1 MTHLD
6 IDASEL
12 LDALRDRPDLDLVRR
27 LVEFMLQE
35 LIEAEASEQIG
46 AERHERTATR
56 TTRRNGSRPR
66 TLSTKAGDLALRIPK
81 LRQGSFF
88 PSILER
94 RRRVDEALYLVV
106 MEAYVNGV
114 STRKV
119 DQLVAALGVD
129 AGISKS
135 EVSRI
140 CAQMDEQL
148 AAFRTRSLV
157 DTLYPY
163 LFLDATYVK
172 ARVEGRVLSRAV
184 VIATGVTIAGERE
197 VLGVAIGDSEDGAFW
212 AQFLRGLR
220 ERGMSGVQLA
230 ISDHHSG
237 LKKAIAEVLI
247 GAGWQRC
254 RVHFARNALAKVPKG
269 DTETIINAIRS
280 IFAQGDAAHVV
291 SQLHQVVSELDE
303 RFPAVAAML
312 VESEEELTAFRT
324 FPRAHWR
331 KIWSTNSHERFNLE
345 IKRRTRVV
353 GVFPND
359 ASALRL
365 ITAVCLDIH
374 DDWQSSDRRYFSEES
389 MQSLAVAPEPQA
401 KRRGRRS

>member
-12 LDALRDRPDLDLVRR
+12 LEALRERPDLDLVRR
-27 LVEFMLQE
+27 LVQFMFQE
-35 LIEAEASEQIG
+35 LIDVEATEQIG
-46 AERHERTATR
+46 AERHERSLTR

-66 TLSTKAGDLALRIPK
+66 TLSTKAGDLALKIPK
-81 LRQGSFF
+81 LREGSFF

-148 AAFRTRSLV
+148 AAFRNRSLA
-157 DTLYPY
+157 DTPYPY
-163 LFLDATYVK
+163 LFLDATYIK
-172 ARVEGRVLSRAV
+172 ARVGDRVLSRAV
-184 VIATGVTIAGERE
+184 VIATGVTITGERE

-212 AQFLRGLR
+212 TQFLRDLR
-220 ERGMSGVQLA
+220 ARGMSGVQLA

-247 GAGWQRC
+247 GTSWQRC
-254 RVHFARNALAKVPKG
+254 RVHFLRNVLSKVQRA
-269 DTETIINAIRS
+269 DTETVTNAIRS
-280 IFAQGDAAHVV
+280 FFAQGDAAHVT
-291 SQLHQVVSELDE
+291 SQLHQVASELEE
-303 RFPAVAAML
+303 RFPAVAQML
-312 VESEEELTAFRT
+312 VEAEEDLTAFKA

-359 ASALRL
+359 AAALRL

-374 DDWQSSDRRYFSEES
+374 DDWQGSDRRYFSEES
-389 MQSLAVAPEPQA
+389 MAALKTEQKTNV

>member
-1 MTHLD
+1 M
-6 IDASEL
+6 
-12 LDALRDRPDLDLVRR
+12 
-27 LVEFMLQE
+27 
-35 LIEAEASEQIG
+35 
-46 AERHERTATR
+46 
-56 TTRRNGSRPR
+56 GS
-66 TLSTKAGDLALRIPK
+66 
-81 LRQGSFF
+81 
-88 PSILER
+88 
-94 RRRVDEALYLVV
+94 
-106 MEAYVNGV
+106 
-114 STRKV
+114 
-119 DQLVAALGVD
+119 
-129 AGISKS
+129 
-135 EVSRI
+135 
-140 CAQMDEQL
+140 
-148 AAFRTRSLV
+148 
-157 DTLYPY
+157 
-163 LFLDATYVK
+163 
-172 ARVEGRVLSRAV
+172 
-184 VIATGVTIAGERE
+184 
-197 VLGVAIGDSEDGAFW
+197 
-212 AQFLRGLR
+212 
-220 ERGMSGVQLA
+220 
-230 ISDHHSG
+230 
-237 LKKAIAEVLI
+237 
-247 GAGWQRC
+247 
-254 RVHFARNALAKVPKG
+254 KG

-303 RFPAVAAML
+303 CLPAVAAML

>member
-1 MTHLD
+1 VTHLD

-12 LDALRDRPDLDLVRR
+12 LEALRERPDLDLVRR
-27 LVEFMLQE
+27 LVQFMFQE
-35 LIEAEASEQIG
+35 LIETEATEQIG
-46 AERHERTATR
+46 ADRHERTATR
-56 TTRRNGSRPR
+56 LTRRNGSRPR

-81 LRQGSFF
+81 LREGSFF

-140 CAQMDEQL
+140 CARMDEQL
-148 AAFRTRSLV
+148 AAFRARSLA
-157 DTLYPY
+157 TTPYPY

-172 ARVEGRVLSRAV
+172 ARVGDRVLSRAV
-184 VIATGVTIAGERE
+184 VIATGVTLTGERE
-197 VLGVAIGDSEDGAFW
+197 VLGVAIGDSEEGAFW
-212 AQFLRGLR
+212 TAFLRELR
-220 ERGMSGVQLA
+220 ERGMSGVQVA
-230 ISDHHSG
+230 VSDHHSG
-237 LKKAIAEVLI
+237 LKKAISEVLL
-247 GAGWQRC
+247 GTSWQRC
-254 RVHFARNALAKVPKG
+254 RVHFLRNALAKVPKG
-269 DTETIINAIRS
+269 DTEHVANAIRS
-280 IFAQGDAAHVV
+280 IFAQPDAAHVT
-291 SQLHQVVSELDE
+291 SQLHQVATELEE

-312 VESEEELTAFRT
+312 VESEDDLTAFKA
-324 FPRAHWR
+324 FPKSHWR

-359 ASALRL
+359 AAALRL

-374 DDWQSSDRRYFSEES
+374 DDWQGSDRRYFSEES
-389 MQSLAVAPEPQA
+389 MKPLSTVAA
-401 KRRGRRS
+401 TTVKRRGRQS